1 MKNSTDKSLIAYDY
15 VESCAFYL
23 FAIIVTLVCQALAGV
38 VSAGLAGSYPDIA
51 ENGDFNTGFMI
62 FIQLANA
69 AFIYFYTRL
78 RRRKFDFTFFVD
90 GESGARITPAC
101 FIIPILAGVA
111 LMCAMYLPT
120 VWYGFLMRAI
130 GLPADYGEIEL
141 TTPSAVAMLVIVSV
155 LLAPIMEETVYRGV
169 LFHGLKR
176 KYTLVGA
183 AALSA
188 LAFMLMHMNPMQV
201 VFQFA
206 LGSVCA
212 FIAARSKR
220 IFTAMLTHATTNAL
234 ALVVQLTPL
243 GGVLDGCGVWLTE
256 NVAAAVF
263 ITLGL
268 FVGGGAAVFALVTF
282 GFGVRDG
289 VELLKRVGT
298 KKRTERCETDEKVD
312 GGNNPETA
320 DEKVKNIVAKAKSGD
335 GTVKYWIAAGL
346 SIIMW
351 IVNLVS
357 GLLL

>member
-1 MKNSTDKSLIAYDY
+1 MLKNSTDKSLMTYDY
-15 VESCAFYL
+15 VGACTFYL
-23 FAIIVTLVCQALAGV
+23 FAIIATLICQALAGV
-38 VSAGLAGSYPDIA
+38 VSAGLARSYPDIA
-51 ENGDFNTGFMI
+51 NNGDFNTGFMV
-62 FIQLANA
+62 FIQLVNA

-78 RRRKFDFTFFVD
+78 RRRKFDFTFFND
-90 GESGARITPAC
+90 GETGARITPAC
-101 FIIPILAGVA
+101 FIVPILVGAA

-155 LLAPIMEETVYRGV
+155 LLAPAMEETIYRGV

-176 KYTLVGA
+176 KYNIFGA

-206 LGSVCA
+206 LGFVCA
-212 FIAARSKR
+212 LVAARSKR
-220 IFTAMLTHATTNAL
+220 LFPAMLTHATTNAL
-234 ALVVQLTPL
+234 ALVIQMTSL
-243 GGVLDGCGVWLTE
+243 GVTLDGCGEWLTN

-268 FVGGGAAVFALVTF
+268 FVAGGAVVFALVTF

-289 VELLKRVGT
+289 KSLLKRA
-298 KKRTERCETDEKVD
+298 KKSSGDSSADGEKTSAAR
-312 GGNNPETA
+312 EQSA
-320 DEKVKNIVAKAKSGD
+320 DEKVRDIVAKAKSAD